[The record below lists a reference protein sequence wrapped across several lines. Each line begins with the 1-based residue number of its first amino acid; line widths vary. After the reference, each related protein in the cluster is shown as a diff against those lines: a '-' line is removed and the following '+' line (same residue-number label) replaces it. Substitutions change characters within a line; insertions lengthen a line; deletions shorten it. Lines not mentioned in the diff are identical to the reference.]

1 MHEIL
6 QNMIHHGYALL
17 FLWLFLERLG
27 IPIPATIPL
36 IAAGILAEMEYMRFA
51 YAMGLAF
58 AAVMLGDIAWSFI
71 SRIRGIQV
79 LSFLCRISLEP
90 DACVR
95 KTQNL
100 FAKHGPASLLFAKFI
115 PGLGNLT
122 VALVGIVKLP
132 FKTFLLFDSLGS
144 LLWVGFFIGAG
155 YLFSREIDIEKIA
168 LPDWGQGRVFIALL
182 LLLALYVGWKYL
194 RKQYLL
200 RKSFS
205 NRITPEELK
214 GKLDA
219 GDEIAVVD
227 VRHPLEF
234 EADPYVIP
242 GALYFPLENL
252 ARFSAVPVERE
263 ILTYCA

>member
-1 MHEIL
+1 MHDIL
-6 QNMIHHGYALL
+6 QALIQYGYILL
-17 FLWLFLERLG
+17 FLWLFTERLG

-36 IAAGILAEMEYMRFA
+36 VSAGLLAEMEYMRFA

-58 AAVMLGDIAWSFI
+58 AAVMLGDIAWFFI
-71 SRIRGIQV
+71 SRIRGLQV

-122 VALVGIVKLP
+122 VALVGIVRLP
-132 FKTFLLFDSLGS
+132 LKTFLLFDSIGS
-144 LLWVGFFIGAG
+144 LLWVGFFMGAG
-155 YLFSREIDIEKIA
+155 YIFSREIQLERIA
-168 LPDWGQGRVFIALL
+168 LPDWGQGSVLIAVLL
-182 LLLALYVGWKYL
+182 LVALYIAWKYL
-194 RKQYLL
+194 RRGHLL
-200 RKSFS
+200 KKLFS
-205 NRITPEELK
+205 NRMTPEELK
-214 GKLDA
+214 GKVDA
-219 GDEIAVVD
+219 GDEIAIID
-227 VRHPLEF
+227 VRHPLEL

-263 ILTYCA
+263 IVTYCA

>member
-6 QNMIHHGYALL
+6 QNLIHHGYAFL

-36 IAAGILAEMEYMRFA
+36 ISVGILAEMEYMRFT
-51 YAMGLAF
+51 YTMGLAF
-58 AAVMLGDIAWSFI
+58 VAVMLGDIAWFFI
-71 SRIRGIQV
+71 SRILGIRV
-79 LSFLCRISLEP
+79 LSLICRITLEP

-100 FAKHGPASLLFAKFI
+100 FKKHGPASLLFAKFI

-122 VALVGIVKLP
+122 VALVGIVRLELRI
-132 FKTFLLFDSLGS
+132 FILFDSIGS
-144 LLWVGFFIGAG
+144 LFWVGFFMGAG
-155 YLFSREIDIEKIA
+155 YLFSHEIQLERIA
-168 LPDWGQGRVFIALL
+168 LPDWRQGSVVITIL
-182 LLLALYVGWKYL
+182 LLLALYIVWKYL

-200 RKSFS
+200 RKLFS
-205 NRITPEELK
+205 NRMNPEDLK
-214 GKLDA
+214 GKIDA
-219 GDEIAVVD
+219 GDEIAILD

-252 ARFSAVPVERE
+252 ERFSAVPVERE
-263 ILTYCA
+263 IVTYCS